1 MAQGKARPAELKA
14 AVLAALMTG
23 QSVDAVADQYSVP
36 RGTVLDWKRQAK
48 LATEVVRTEKDGGSD
63 IVALIDRYLVR
74 NLETVTA
81 QAEFFSDPGWL
92 AKANAAD
99 AAVLH
104 GVLVDKAVRIL
115 QAAEA
120 ANAPDP
126 EGDTESPE

>member
-1 MAQGKARPAELKA
+1 MSKGKARPPETKA

-23 QSVDAVADQYSVP
+23 QSVDAVAEAYSVP

-48 LATEVVRTEKDGGSD
+48 LATEVVRTVKTDGPD
-63 IVALIDRYLVR
+63 IVGLIDSYLVK
-74 NLETVTA
+74 NLETLA
-81 QAEFFSDPGWL
+81 IQAEQFRDRDWL
-92 AKANAAD
+92 SKQPASE

-120 ANAPDP
+120 ANAPADAGDE
-126 EGDTESPE
+126 EGSD